1 MQAENW
7 EPTITELHNAI
18 SLTQDYF
25 GKEWLSEQSKIL
37 QSKPKQFAN
46 KFTHHLL
53 PKPHPIVPLYV
64 DSLRNYAQIESKPE
78 NGFDI
83 AALKLISFYQS
94 IARLRRIGVVD
105 FNGKKLAT
113 DSQDRFR
120 ERLKNKDEFDQ
131 TAYEIQIAVALA
143 RKGLSTWFI
152 QESSKVNEKTPD
164 ILVAYKK
171 QRFYV
176 ECKYQGLTNREKQ
189 YENLFKEFYWRSMRL
204 MFSIGE
210 FYSICVEWIKDPVL
224 KDVISTVELLR
235 ENIKEKQVGIIQTE
249 TAKIWLDH
257 LASRGQVFD
266 GPFKIDVGKLRSD
279 SQHVDIIMP
288 QAHVGIFDGVPKY
301 KNPTL
306 IMFRN
311 IAYLD
316 DLVNGA
322 IQDINKAYSQI
333 PEKGPS
339 IIFLENRLSFLDE
352 SIKESAKDLQ
362 EGIEGKLGLI
372 SRINLVILTKS
383 YFGKKRVMNRN
394 RAGVAIIRFVESR
407 IIPNQKPATPLLQ
420 DIVERVSG
428 LKYY

>member
-1 MQAENW
+1 MQAEKW
-7 EPTITELHNAI
+7 EPTITELANAI

-25 GKEWLSEQSKIL
+25 GKEWLDRHSQRL
-37 QSKPKQFAN
+37 QDKPKQFAS
-46 KFTHHLL
+46 KFTHHL
-53 PKPHPIVPLYV
+53 KPESHPIVPLYV
-64 DSLRNYAQIESKPE
+64 DSLRNYAQIKANPE
-78 NGFDI
+78 NKFDI
-83 AALKLISFYQS
+83 AALKLISFCQS
-94 IARLRRIGVVD
+94 LTRLRKIGVAD
-105 FNGKKLAT
+105 FNGKKLAMN
-113 DSQDRFR
+113 SQDRFR

-152 QESSKVNEKTPD
+152 QESSKSNEKTPD
-164 ILVAYKK
+164 ILVNYKK

-204 MFSIGE
+204 MFQIGE
-210 FYSICVEWIKDPVL
+210 FYSICAEWIKDPAL
-224 KDVISTVELLR
+224 EDVTSIIELLR
-235 ENIKEKQVGIIQTE
+235 EKIENKQTGIIETE
-249 TAKIWLDH
+249 KAKIWLDH
-257 LASRGQVFD
+257 LASRGHIFD
-266 GPFKIDVGKLRSD
+266 GPFKVDVGKYRSD
-279 SQHVDIIMP
+279 SQHIDIIMP

-339 IIFLENRLSFLDE
+339 IIFLENRMSFLNE
-352 SIKESAKDLQ
+352 SIEESAKDLQ
-362 EGIEGKLGLI
+362 ERIEGKLKLI
-372 SRINLVILTKS
+372 SRINIVVLTKS
-383 YFGKKRVMNRN
+383 YFDEKRVVVRD

-420 DIVERVSG
+420 DIVERISG